1 MIVLEKKQQNIIYWI
16 QYMFKRE
23 DVVGAGSSCAKISG
37 IMLHKLGYNIYIIT
51 EMMGLGN

>member
-23 DVVGAGSSCAKISG
+23 DVVGGCAKVSG
-37 IMLHKLGYNIYIIT
+37 IMLHKLGYNIYIY
-51 EMMGLGN
+51 NY

>member
-37 IMLHKLGYNIYIIT
+37 IMLHKLGYNIYI
-51 EMMGLGN
+51 